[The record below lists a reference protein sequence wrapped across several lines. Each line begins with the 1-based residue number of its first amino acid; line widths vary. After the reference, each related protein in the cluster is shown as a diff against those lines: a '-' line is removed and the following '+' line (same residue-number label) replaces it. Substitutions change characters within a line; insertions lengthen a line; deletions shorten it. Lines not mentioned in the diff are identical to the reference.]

1 MDSRE
6 HGLAAESGKER
17 VCKLLLG
24 TEGVLERRK
33 AGVEFSEVV
42 IWREWARRGRAGGSR
57 AELRR
62 EPWPCCLLVLAYYSK
77 IPGSLRNET
86 QLDTA

>member
-33 AGVEFSEVV
+33 AGVEFSGENGRGEGELAEAEQSCV
-42 IWREWARRGRAGGSR
+42 ESRGRVA
-57 AELRR
+57 
-62 EPWPCCLLVLAYYSK
+62 CLCSPATAKFQARS
-77 IPGSLRNET
+77 ET
-86 QLDTA
+86 KPS

>member
-6 HGLAAESGKER
+6 DGVAAESGKER
-17 VCKLLLG
+17 VCKLLLE

-57 AELRR
+57 AELRGVA
-62 EPWPCCLLVLAYYSK
+62 CLCSPATSK

-86 QLDTA
+86 QLEHSLMF

>member
-42 IWREWARRGRAGGSR
+42 I
-57 AELRR
+57 
-62 EPWPCCLLVLAYYSK
+62 
-77 IPGSLRNET
+77 
-86 QLDTA
+86 